1 MANKSKINLRAK
13 MDEIIEAAS
22 KTGADTNLFYV
33 TTLDRYN
40 TQMQIMEDLKKSI
53 AADGMTVVKEYVK
66 GRQNIVINPA
76 VTEYNK
82 TASAAN
88 NTVQTLIKI
97 VQALDAASIMDVAES
112 EDMDM

>member
-1 MANKSKINLRAK
+1 MANKSKINLSAK